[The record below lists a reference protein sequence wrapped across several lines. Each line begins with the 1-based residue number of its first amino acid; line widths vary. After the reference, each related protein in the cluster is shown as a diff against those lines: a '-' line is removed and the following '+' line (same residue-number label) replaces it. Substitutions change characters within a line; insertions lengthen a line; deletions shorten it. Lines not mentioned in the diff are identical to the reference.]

1 MEVIVD
7 CLETSTVISVY
18 NQQNLSRSDSTEKA
32 SSAIWLKNEMYE
44 LKELDGDILS
54 SASSLLNNNLT
65 DAGQKLIC
73 TILDSLDSYPSVLN
87 CQKKKSTYLPV
98 SGDHIQL
105 LLDGSCHCF
114 LSFSSSGR
122 VQLCDSLR
130 TNLIS
135 VSKRCLNLFNSC
147 S

>member
-54 SASSLLNNNLT
+54 SASS
-65 DAGQKLIC
+65 
-73 TILDSLDSYPSVLN
+73 
-87 CQKKKSTYLPV
+87 
-98 SGDHIQL
+98 
-105 LLDGSCHCF
+105 
-114 LSFSSSGR
+114 
-122 VQLCDSLR
+122 
-130 TNLIS
+130 
-135 VSKRCLNLFNSC
+135 
-147 S
+147 